1 MHSRTFVDSIDASHA
16 KPAQAGPAHGPGLL
30 VSPTFWLGGLA
41 SVGFW
46 VLVYVLA

>member
-16 KPAQAGPAHGPGLL
+16 RPARARPTQGPGLL
-30 VSPTFWLGGLA
+30 VSPAFWLGGLA

-46 VLVYVLA
+46 VLVYVLV